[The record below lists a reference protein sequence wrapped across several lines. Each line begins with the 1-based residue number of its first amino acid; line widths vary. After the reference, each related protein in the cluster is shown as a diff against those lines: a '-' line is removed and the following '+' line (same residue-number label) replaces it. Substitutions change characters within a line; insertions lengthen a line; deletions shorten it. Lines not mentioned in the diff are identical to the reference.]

1 MRLYLSQNTMF
12 AYIEGTL
19 IQKEAT
25 FAILDV
31 QGVGYHLRISLPTFS
46 ALEVGK
52 KTKLYTHL
60 QVREDAH
67 TLFGFTHLTEKK
79 LFLDLVSVSGVGTNT
94 AMIIL
99 SSMTAKEIQEAIASE
114 NLKVIQ
120 GIKGIGLKTAQR
132 LILELKDKIKKE
144 NTELGNIAPAHTG
157 SLAKAEAL
165 QALLALGLSKVLAEK
180 NLETVAKKH
189 GESLT
194 VEEYIKHALR
204 T

>member
-1 MRLYLSQNTMF
+1 MF
-12 AYIEGTL
+12 AYIEGVL
-19 IQKEAT
+19 VQKEAT
-25 FAILDV
+25 FAIIDV
-31 QGVGYHLRISLPTFS
+31 QGIGYHLRISLPTFS
-46 ALEVGK
+46 MMEVGK
-52 KTKLYTHL
+52 KAKLHTHL

-67 TLFGFTHLTEKK
+67 TLFGFIDLAEKK

-99 SSMTAKEIQEAIASE
+99 SSMSAKEIQEAIATE

-120 GIKGIGLKTAQR
+120 GIKGIGIKTAQR

-144 NTELGNIAPAHTG
+144 NIELGSASPAHIG

-165 QALLALGLSKVLAEK
+165 QALLALGLTKQLAEK
-180 NLETVAKKH
+180 NLDTVAKKH
-189 GESLT
+189 GDALT
-194 VEEYIKHALR
+194 VEEYIKYALR